1 MSNNPKIMVF
11 KLKELIYTGIF
22 ILLGILLII
31 LFIFMFQSD
40 KNEKPS
46 ASAGEVNALAENPIT
61 TFAAENET
69 TLEASQTE
77 QSTTS
82 QQAAQT
88 DSSQQT
94 AQTDSSQQT
103 ATSQQTAQADSSEQS
118 KKDTKKSEQ
127 ATSDKTYSPGVYT
140 SSLMLNNSSLEIEVC
155 VDVNRIQSI
164 SIKNMDEAITTM
176 YPLMENS
183 VNDLENQIV
192 NSQSLENITY
202 TDDCRYTYLILLDAV
217 NQALSKATPNET

>member
-94 AQTDSSQQT
+94 AKTDST
-103 ATSQQTAQADSSEQS
+103 QQTAQADSSEQS

>member
-94 AQTDSSQQT
+94 VKTDST
-103 ATSQQTAQADSSEQS
+103 QQTAQADSSEQS

>member
-88 DSSQQT
+88 
-94 AQTDSSQQT
+94 
-103 ATSQQTAQADSSEQS
+103 DSSEQS